1 MRIVITHP
9 LTHDSM
15 PTNACFFCGHPVTEL
30 GITCIDE
37 TAHDKVLG
45 LVCTSCV
52 QRPPAQLQAALVEKT
67 SWLRGQYELLERQ
80 AASLL
85 AQTGRLERLAQQPLT
100 LPTAAVVEAV
110 RHSAA

>member
-1 MRIVITHP
+1 MRIVIVQP

-15 PTNACFFCGHPVTEL
+15 PTNACFFCGHPVSEL

-37 TAHDKVLG
+37 TAQDKVLG
-45 LVCTSCV
+45 MVCTSCV
-52 QRPPAQLQAALVEKT
+52 QHEPAQLQAALGEKA
-67 SWLRGQYELLERQ
+67 SWLRAQYALLYRQ

-85 AQTGRLERLAQQPLT
+85 TQAERLERLAQQPLG
-100 LPTAAVVEAV
+100 LPTAVVEEAV